1 MLTTIQDILSKR
13 GESFLNKL
21 FNYKLKVYEKL
32 NGSFFSFYWNGET
45 FSFFKKDGTE
55 LTKIDRLI
63 NRYYEDPIIFINSL
77 SDDTKKNLFKN
88 TKYVF
93 EYFPTNSPNY
103 LEYDI
108 IPKNKLVLIYMEKRE
123 NSKMIKISS
132 QEILDDQANFLNTS
146 VTKFIF
152 NEKLNPNQKEQILN
166 AIKSHSENNEDK
178 ILSKIIKILNP
189 DCEST
194 LLNKDLDK
202 SIESLIFEFED
213 DEAREKY
220 TAKLMDP
227 LFSEIVK
234 SKKKDAG
241 ELNDFI
247 KIINSKILEFVNL
260 NINDLYYFKF
270 KTKSKDER
278 FNELIFHLFNKFVTT
293 ESKNLDGIDLKSQLP
308 EFLTKKE
315 FSLNKDLIT
324 NDETEDLIEL
334 NSNYEEILKLFILL
348 FKKNKKNKDEFLN
361 QNSLNLQNELFQQIQ
376 KLTRVK
382 LYENLT
388 SEDLILPYKDDED
401 LYKDPEKHNENPD
414 DFVNKTYKNVEE
426 IEDRKRKGL
435 NFFKDLVKKPS
446 ISKEEN
452 KLPELSLII
461 DDYSFITKE
470 QVELIKEKF
479 KKRNSV
485 TLIHY
490 NKSKV
495 FSNDF
500 IKTNLDKLK
509 NKLENVIKDV
519 IVSDNISV
527 SISGILKEN
536 SIIKI
541 LSTENIAQYLDL
553 MIKSYNLSD
562 VEMETFKRDKQ
573 KNKNLIDLVK
583 SYSYTSFKK
592 EMYYIFVDELD
603 SFKSNINESSLFEDG
618 EMSSL
623 DSVNGMGSV
632 NPPTIN
638 SMGSGDR
645 YDMDDNSDPGDNSD
659 FDVSSSEED
668 NKDPKLKRRKKK
680 KSKVKKLL
688 KPKNKRP
695 YKKSS
700 VTKKD
705 S

>member
-308 EFLTKKE
+308 
-315 FSLNKDLIT
+315 
-324 NDETEDLIEL
+324 
-334 NSNYEEILKLFILL
+334 
-348 FKKNKKNKDEFLN
+348 
-361 QNSLNLQNELFQQIQ
+361 
-376 KLTRVK
+376 V
-382 LYENLT
+382 
-388 SEDLILPYKDDED
+388 
-401 LYKDPEKHNENPD
+401 
-414 DFVNKTYKNVEE
+414 
-426 IEDRKRKGL
+426 G
-435 NFFKDLVKKPS
+435 
-446 ISKEEN
+446 IS
-452 KLPELSLII
+452 
-461 DDYSFITKE
+461 
-470 QVELIKEKF
+470 
-479 KKRNSV
+479 
-485 TLIHY
+485 
-490 NKSKV
+490 
-495 FSNDF
+495 
-500 IKTNLDKLK
+500 
-509 NKLENVIKDV
+509 
-519 IVSDNISV
+519 
-527 SISGILKEN
+527 
-536 SIIKI
+536 
-541 LSTENIAQYLDL
+541 
-553 MIKSYNLSD
+553 
-562 VEMETFKRDKQ
+562 
-573 KNKNLIDLVK
+573 
-583 SYSYTSFKK
+583 
-592 EMYYIFVDELD
+592 
-603 SFKSNINESSLFEDG
+603 
-618 EMSSL
+618 
-623 DSVNGMGSV
+623 
-632 NPPTIN
+632 
-638 SMGSGDR
+638 
-645 YDMDDNSDPGDNSD
+645 
-659 FDVSSSEED
+659 
-668 NKDPKLKRRKKK
+668 
-680 KSKVKKLL
+680 
-688 KPKNKRP
+688 
-695 YKKSS
+695 
-700 VTKKD
+700 
-705 S
+705 